1 MAPNMTGGVFINDVP
16 FVSYADTDREK
27 LLDFLASKLY
37 GGSGPHSV
45 YTKTLNAGLAYS
57 NGVASNPG
65 TGLFE
70 YYAERTPEL
79 PQTLSFIAQEIKKPF
94 QDAGLSEYTIAL
106 SFNSRAASP
115 YEQRGE
121 AMASNLADGLTPE
134 TVARFRRGILEL
146 RKLPNLAEELYK
158 RKDKVYE
165 CILPGYGI
173 KGKDVKGA
181 NYFVIGSEKQMSAY
195 ETYLKSTNGV
205 DAKLYRIYPRDFWLV
220 GK

>member
-1 MAPNMTGGVFINDVP
+1 MFVIGSRDNQVKLEASYKSLLAGFDKAVAARIQYPKIRNIDERAKARINSAENPIFVGLMAPNMTGGVFINDVP

-115 YEQRGE
+115 YE
-121 AMASNLADGLTPE
+121 
-134 TVARFRRGILEL
+134 
-146 RKLPNLAEELYK
+146 
-158 RKDKVYE
+158 
-165 CILPGYGI
+165 
-173 KGKDVKGA
+173 
-181 NYFVIGSEKQMSAY
+181 
-195 ETYLKSTNGV
+195 
-205 DAKLYRIYPRDFWLV
+205 
-220 GK
+220 